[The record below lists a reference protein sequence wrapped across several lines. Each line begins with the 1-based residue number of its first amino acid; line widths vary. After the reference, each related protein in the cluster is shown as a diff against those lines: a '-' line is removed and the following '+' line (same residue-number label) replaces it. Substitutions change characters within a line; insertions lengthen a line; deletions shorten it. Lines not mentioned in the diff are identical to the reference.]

1 MRLKSA
7 LKYRYKKNL
16 KLIGIFYLAFALIT
30 FVAFI
35 TKRLYPYSYKSF
47 SDGVD
52 MFYYM
57 TAIFA
62 FIVGLLSFKDE
73 QIFFIQNG
81 ITREQCH
88 KSFLGYLPIT
98 VVFALAERL
107 FTFLFCKAIKVDY
120 SHFLD
125 VSFNIGNRTFIADV
139 IYETIA
145 LMCFLSFGYLIS
157 IIIRRVKPV
166 YIIIGIIAIIVALF
180 ADYSLS
186 ETNGVL
192 PSFAYVPR
200 LIYFGSA
207 FNEFI
212 PLNFVVSHI
221 LTVCIL
227 LSISHIL
234 TLSMNINRKEKH

>member
-1 MRLKSA
+1 MKIKSA
-7 LKYRYKKNL
+7 LKYRYRKNL
-16 KLIGIFYLAFALIT
+16 RLIGVFYLAFVVIT

-52 MFYYM
+52 MFYYL

-62 FIVGLLSFKDE
+62 FIVGFLSFKDE
-73 QIFFIQNG
+73 QKFFIQNG

-88 KSFLGYLPIT
+88 KSFLGYLPVTIG
-98 VVFALAERL
+98 FALAERL
-107 FTFLFCKAIKVDY
+107 FTFLFCKVIKVDY
-120 SHFLD
+120 SHFLSIRAVLED
-125 VSFNIGNRTFIADV
+125 RTFIADV

-145 LMCFLSFGYLIS
+145 LMCFLSFGYLMS

-166 YIIIGIIAIIVALF
+166 YIIIGIITIIVALF
-180 ADYSLS
+180 VDYSVIAEKGL
-186 ETNGVL
+186 L
-192 PSFAYVPR
+192 PNFAYVPS

-227 LSISHIL
+227 LSLSHIL
-234 TLSMNINRKEKH
+234 TLGMSINGKEKN

>member
-1 MRLKSA
+1 MKFKSA

-16 KLIGIFYLAFALIT
+16 RLIGIFYLSFVVIT

-35 TKRLYPYSYKSF
+35 TKRIYPYSYKSF

-73 QIFFIQNG
+73 QNFFIQNG
-81 ITREQCH
+81 VTREQCH
-88 KSFLGYLPIT
+88 KSFWGYLPIT
-98 VVFALAERL
+98 IGFALMERL

-120 SHFLD
+120 SHFLSTR
-125 VSFNIGNRTFIADV
+125 VILENRAFITDV
-139 IYETIA
+139 IYEALA
-145 LMCFLSFGYLIS
+145 LMCFLSLGYLVA
-157 IIIRRVKPV
+157 IIIRRVKLV
-166 YIIIGIIAIIVALF
+166 YIIIGIITIIVALF
-180 ADYSLS
+180 VDYSVIAEKGL
-186 ETNGVL
+186 L
-192 PSFAYVPR
+192 PNFAYVPS

-212 PLNFVVSHI
+212 PLNFVISHI

-227 LSISHIL
+227 LSLSHIL
-234 TLSMNINRKEKH
+234 TLGMSINGKEKN